1 MSHNK
6 KNISF
11 YKLEKLAQLSL
22 KNAIR
27 LHFDSILLYKNKSY
41 PSAFQLS
48 VLALEEIGKA
58 KELEVYY
65 FHSKFDS
72 GPMEPKDEE
81 KYLGL
86 HFSHQWK
93 QKAFLARELF
103 DYSPAYVKLIEE
115 KKLEWKKQKAT
126 YVGLK
131 LNKGKVDFSSRI
143 HAPFSFSSKD
153 AKQQISLI
161 NDALLDMCNVNMQ
174 EDGVFWIEG
183 MNDLIDNNLHNML
196 KHNWKFR
203 SQLKSRRW
211 YSKLGTS
218 KLGTVTYFLTS
229 KTTIPVSIRNS
240 AFNFHTIKYKNP

>member
-1 MSHNK
+1 MSFNK

-11 YKLEKLAQLSL
+11 YKLERLAQLAL

-48 VLALEEIGKA
+48 VLALEELGKA
-58 KELEVYY
+58 KELEIYY

-72 GPMEPKDEE
+72 GSMAPKEEE

-86 HFSHQWK
+86 YFSHQWK
-93 QKAFLARELF
+93 QKAFVARELF
-103 DYSPAYVKLIEE
+103 DFSPAYVKLIEG

-131 LNKGKVDFSSRI
+131 LTKGKVDFSSRI
-143 HAPFSFSSKD
+143 HTPFSFSSKD
-153 AKQQISLI
+153 SKQQISLI
-161 NDALLDMCNVNMQ
+161 NDALLDMCDFNMQ
-174 EDGVFWIEG
+174 QDSIFWIEG
-183 MNDLIDNNLHNML
+183 MNDIVSNNLYHRL
-196 KHNWKFR
+196 KKNWKFR

-211 YSKLGTS
+211 YKIWMKKLT
-218 KLGTVTYFLTS
+218 
-229 KTTIPVSIRNS
+229 
-240 AFNFHTIKYKNP
+240 

>member
-1 MSHNK
+1 MSLNK

-11 YKLEKLAQLSL
+11 YKLERLAELSL

-48 VLALEEIGKA
+48 VLALEELGKA

-65 FHSKFDS
+65 FHSKDT
-72 GPMEPKDEE
+72 GPMELKEEE

-86 HFSHQWK
+86 YFSHQWK

-103 DYSPAYVKLIEE
+103 DFSPAYVKLIEG
-115 KKLEWKKQKAT
+115 KKLESKKQKAT

-143 HAPFSFSSKD
+143 QTPFSFSSKD

-183 MNDLIDNNLHNML
+183 MNDIIDNNLYRRL

-211 YSKLGTS
+211 YRIWNKD
-218 KLGTVTYFLTS
+218 FLDG
-229 KTTIPVSIRNS
+229 
-240 AFNFHTIKYKNP
+240 